1 MSVLVWFVLAW
12 VSGILLGWNWE
23 GCTPY
28 LSGGLLFLQLISSG
42 FLIFPWAD
50 NRRLPWGFVLIVTAG
65 LLAGYSHISV
75 RFPDEQITDGKEEL
89 YFGKVKQIR
98 QWGNWKQITVQ
109 LSAKKY
115 DSLWQDSELRVLLK
129 MRVTQMTEKMSPGDE
144 LLFKARLERFAS
156 RDSLADFNER
166 AYWYGHGIRFYDWL
180 DSTAILQIS
189 YHPEQKLS
197 KALNKARQRI
207 FDRIEQ
213 LELSGKHQAILLA
226 MLTGNKTGLTSES
239 KKQFSRLGIM
249 HLLAVSGLHAGLI
262 YIIFSKIFQFFRIPA
277 HSAWNRLLSSI
288 LVWLYVMICGF
299 PASAIRAAAMISL
312 HGIAHINHRAVSG
325 VQIVFLVAFLHTLFQ
340 PEAIFSIGFQLS
352 YLAVLGIIIFYPK
365 IIKII
370 QVSPKLLTRIRDL
383 AAISFSAQILT
394 LPVSIYVFASFPVWF
409 LLANILLMPIGLLIF
424 YFGLALLVLTGLGL
438 HITWLEQILNLL
450 MSFWMGLGGKIADLP
465 GSLLTLSDYPWMF
478 FVVYGGIVFFSRF
491 GLNRML
497 LRPYPI
503 LILFVIWSLH
513 GFLNTF
519 WNNL

>member
-23 GCTPY
+23 SSTPY
-28 LSGGLLFLQLISSG
+28 LSGGLLCLLLICSV
-42 FLIFPWAD
+42 LLLLPWAD
-50 NRRLPWGFVLIVTAG
+50 NRRLPWGFVLIITAG
-65 LLAGYSHISV
+65 LLAGYTHVTV
-75 RFPDEQITDGKEEL
+75 RFPIEQIPDGKEEL
-89 YFGKVKQIR
+89 YLGKVQQIK
-98 QWGNWKQITVQ
+98 QWGSWKQISVH
-109 LSAKKY
+109 LSAKKH

-129 MRVTQMTEKMSPGDE
+129 MRVTKMTEQLSPGDE
-144 LLFKARLERFAS
+144 LLFKARLERFAC

-166 AYWYGHGIRFYDWL
+166 AYWYGYGIRFYDWL

-189 YHPEQKLS
+189 YHPEQEFSIALS
-197 KALNKARQRI
+197 KARQRI

-213 LELSGKHQAILLA
+213 LELSEEHQAILLA

-262 YIIFSKIFQFFRIPA
+262 YIIFSRIFQFFRIPA
-277 HSAWNRLLSSI
+277 HSAWNRLLSSF

-312 HGIAHINHRAVSG
+312 HGFAHIMHRAVSG

-340 PEAIFSIGFQLS
+340 PEALFSIGFQLS
-352 YLAVLGIIIFYPK
+352 YLAVLGILIFYPK

-370 QVSPKLLTRIRDL
+370 QVSPKFLTRIRDL

-424 YFGLALLVLTGLGL
+424 YFGLTLLVLPGLGL
-438 HITWLEQILNLL
+438 RLIWLEQFLNLV
-450 MSFWMGLGGKIADLP
+450 MSFWMGFGEKIADLP

-478 FVVYGGIVFFSRF
+478 FLVYGGIVFFSRF
-491 GLNRML
+491 GLNKML
-497 LRPYPI
+497 LRPYPL

-519 WNNL
+519 WNNI